1 MLTGPIRQWRLTLG
15 LAGLFLFVGGPLH
28 PEGDPSLGFDGTTAM
43 MLADPNWVPSHAL
56 MLVSFILILPGLVG
70 LARSGLLGDA
80 SSPLM
85 RVAIVG
91 AVVAVVEGVL
101 HLVAVVDSEA
111 LRAGASTPI
120 LSAHL
125 ALAVVAYPLLG
136 LPLAAIAWFG
146 GRGRVL
152 THPIVGALGVIG
164 GVSHGIAAPIVV
176 LSRDSRFAVLFMGA
190 VFLAI
195 WLIAVGVGHFLGR
208 RRDNLPRASAAPG

>member
-1 MLTGPIRQWRLTLG
+1 MTGPIQQWRLTLG

-28 PEGDPSLGFDGTTAM
+28 PRDDPSLGFDGATAM

-56 MLVSFILILPGLVG
+56 MLVGFVLILLGLIG
-70 LARSGLLGDA
+70 LARSGLLGDS

-85 RVAIVG
+85 RVAVVG

-101 HLVAVVDSEA
+101 HLVAVVDGES

-120 LSAHL
+120 LNAHL

-136 LPLAAIAWFG
+136 LPLAAVAWFG
-146 GRGRVL
+146 GRARVL
-152 THPIVGALGVIG
+152 THPIVGALGVLG
-164 GVSHGIAAPIVV
+164 SVSHGIAAPIVV
-176 LSRDSRFAVLFMGA
+176 LSRDARFAVLFMGTM
-190 VFLAI
+190 FMAI

-208 RRDNLPRASAAPG
+208 RRGELPRASASSG